1 MESPP
6 EIGTLVHIGLHWWA
20 AWSFKDLCISDFW
33 DWEDVGTF
41 PYLYFRLRD
50 RVQMS
55 VDNSV
60 FNKF

>member
-33 DWEDVGTF
+33 DGGMLELSHIFISG
-41 PYLYFRLRD
+41 
-50 RVQMS
+50 
-55 VDNSV
+55 
-60 FNKF
+60 